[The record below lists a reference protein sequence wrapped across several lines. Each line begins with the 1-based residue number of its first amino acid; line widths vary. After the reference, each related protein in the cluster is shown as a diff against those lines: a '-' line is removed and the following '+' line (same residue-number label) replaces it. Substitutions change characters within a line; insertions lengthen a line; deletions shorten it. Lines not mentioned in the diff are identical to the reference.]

1 MESNVASPPRH
12 QQLPKLMS
20 SSSTFHVTP
29 AHAGERFDRFVA
41 AQLPELSRSRVQA
54 LIRSGD
60 ILLNGASARLSE
72 SLRVDDLVTA
82 RIPDSAPLAE
92 LQAEDIPLAV
102 LHEDSDL
109 IVIDKPAGLVV
120 HPGAGNATGTLV
132 QALLHHCTDLS
143 GIGGVERPGIVH
155 RLDKET
161 SGCLVVAK
169 NDLAHQSLAAQ
180 FAGRTVEKT
189 YLAIVEGTLRR
200 GSGVVDA
207 AIGRHR
213 SNRQKMAVDATGK
226 GREAVTHYR
235 VLAAADG
242 LSLVECQPKTGRTH
256 QIRVHLKHLGHP
268 LAGDPVYGR
277 RGHFER
283 HLLHAWKLAFDHPR
297 SGERLTFTSPVPAD
311 FPLVP
316 PESPRHHYKQWT
328 A

>member
-1 MESNVASPPRH
+1 
-12 QQLPKLMS
+12 MS
-20 SSSTFHVTP
+20 SRSTFHITP
-29 AHAGERFDRFVA
+29 AQAGERLDRFA
-41 AQLPELSRSRVQA
+41 TAQLPGLSRSRVQA
-54 LIRSGD
+54 LILSGD
-60 ILLNGASARLSE
+60 ILLNGASARASE
-72 SLRVDDLVTA
+72 ALKAGDEIAV
-82 RIPDSAPLAE
+82 RIPESAPFTE
-92 LQAEDIPLAV
+92 LQAEDIPLV
-102 LHEDSDL
+102 ILHEDSDL
-109 IVIDKPAGLVV
+109 VVIDKPAGLVV

-132 QALLHHCTDLS
+132 QALLHHCKDLS

-161 SGCLVVAK
+161 SGCLVIAK
-169 NDLAHQSLAAQ
+169 NDFAHQSLAAQ

-200 GSGVVDA
+200 GSGVIEA

-213 SNRQKMAVDATGK
+213 SNRQKMAVDLTGK
-226 GREAVTHYR
+226 GREAVTNYR

-277 RGHFER
+277 RGRFER

-297 SGERLTFTSPVPAD
+297 SGERVAFTSPVPAD